1 MRHIFRY
8 LFAVLLITLLPGMKA
23 EAGMKFSKSE
33 IKILKE
39 TKVNEVTARVVWQS
53 YPREVHKNAK
63 RDGHGNGAVARFA
76 VIKTDRGEGIGL
88 INKDDLTN
96 IVFRGNFSAAS
107 RKKIPLAGRTVWE
120 LIDPETMLVSKVF
133 AQYEMA
139 VYDLIGV
146 VLKKPF
152 YELFGKPAAKKVVCY
167 SGMIYL
173 EDLEFPTKEE
183 GIAKIIADCQQDY
196 DLGYRHFKVK
206 LGRGAKWM
214 SHDEGLQRDIDVT
227 QAIHKHFPDVTIL
240 VDPNDQYSL
249 EDCITYLEGVK
260 NIDLFWL
267 EEPFVENLENY
278 AALNEWV
285 RKNMPSL
292 LIADG
297 EFDPQ
302 IEELD
307 KLMKAGL
314 VNVYCEDTNQFGYS
328 VAEGQFAF
336 TKWIERMPELKEMNV
351 QASPHAWGSLTK
363 TVYAA
368 MLGLAFGNVP
378 MIEGVTSTCSD
389 LDYGF
394 KLENGYFIPEGKP
407 GFGITFKTR

>member
-1 MRHIFRY
+1 MKNIFIK
-8 LFAVLLITLLPGMKA
+8 FALAAVCLILSTGRS

-33 IKILKE
+33 VKVLQETVVKE
-39 TKVNEVTARVVWQS
+39 VSARVVWQS

-76 VIKTDRGEGIGL
+76 VLKTDKGEGIGL
-88 INKDDLTN
+88 INKDDLTS
-96 IVFRGNFSAAS
+96 VVYRGNFSAAS

-120 LIDPETMLVSKVF
+120 LIDPQTMLVSQAF

-139 VYDLIGV
+139 IYDLIGV
-146 VLKKPF
+146 VLNKPF
-152 YELFGKPAAKKVVCY
+152 YELFGKPAMKKVVCY

-173 EDLEFPTKEE
+173 EDLEFPTREE
-183 GIAKIIADCQQDY
+183 GIAKILADCQQDY

-227 QAIHKHFPDVTIL
+227 QAIHERFPDVTIL
-240 VDPNDQYSL
+240 VDPNDQYSV
-249 EDCITYLEGVK
+249 EDCIAYLEGVK
-260 NIDLFWL
+260 NIDLFWM
-267 EEPFVENLENY
+267 EEPFVENYENY
-278 AALNEWV
+278 AVLNEWI
-285 RKNMPSL
+285 RNNMPSL
-292 LIADG
+292 LVADG

-302 IEELD
+302 VEELD
-307 KLMKAGL
+307 KLMKAGY
-314 VNVYCEDTNQFGYS
+314 VHVYCEDTNQVGYS
-328 VAEGQFAF
+328 TAEGQFAF

-378 MIEGVTSTCSD
+378 MIEGVTSTCSE
-389 LDYGF
+389 LDYGYR
-394 KLENGYFIPEGKP
+394 LEEGYFIPEGKP
-407 GFGITFKTR
+407 GFGITFTTK

>member
-1 MRHIFRY
+1 MRHIFKY
-8 LFAVLLITLLPGMKA
+8 AIAAVIIALLPAKA

-33 IKILKE
+33 MKVLQE
-39 TKVNEVTARVVWQS
+39 TVVKEVTARVVWQS

-96 IVFRGNFSAAS
+96 VVFRGNFSAAS
-107 RKKIPLAGRTVWE
+107 RKKVPLAGRTLWE
-120 LIDPETMLVSKVF
+120 LINPETMLVSQNF
-133 AQYEMA
+133 AQFEMA
-139 VYDLIGV
+139 IYDLIGV

-152 YELFGKPAAKKVVCY
+152 YELFGKPAAKKVACY

-183 GIAKIIADCQQDY
+183 GMAKILADCKQDY
-196 DLGYRHFKVK
+196 DLGYRHFKLK

-214 SHDEGLQRDIDVT
+214 QHDEGLQRDIDVT
-227 QAIHKHFPDVTIL
+227 QAIHKAFPDVTIL
-240 VDPNDQYSL
+240 VDPNDQYSV

-267 EEPFVENLENY
+267 EEPFTENLEKY
-278 AALNEWV
+278 QQLHEWV
-285 RKNMPSL
+285 KVNMPSL

-302 IEELD
+302 VEELG

-314 VNVYCEDTNQFGYS
+314 VHVYCEDTNQIGYS
-328 VAEGQFAF
+328 TAEGQFAF
-336 TKWIERMPELKEMNV
+336 TRWIERMPELKAMNV

-394 KLENGYFIPEGKP
+394 KLVEGYFIPDGKP
-407 GFGITFKTR
+407 GFGITFKSR

>member
-1 MRHIFRY
+1 MKNIFIK
-8 LFAVLLITLLPGMKA
+8 FALAAVCLILSTGRS

-33 IKILKE
+33 VKVLQETVVKE
-39 TKVNEVTARVVWQS
+39 VAARVVWQS

-96 IVFRGNFSAAS
+96 VVYRGNFSAAS

-120 LIDPETMLVSKVF
+120 LIDQETMLVSQAF

-139 VYDLIGV
+139 IYDLIGV
-146 VLKKPF
+146 VLNKPF
-152 YELFGKPAAKKVVCY
+152 YELFGKPAMKKVVCY

-183 GIAKIIADCQQDY
+183 GIAKILADCQQDY

-227 QAIHKHFPDVTIL
+227 QAIHERFPDVTIL
-240 VDPNDQYSL
+240 VDPNDQYSV
-249 EDCITYLEGVK
+249 EDCIAYLEGVK
-260 NIDLFWL
+260 NIDLFWM
-267 EEPFVENLENY
+267 EEPFVENYENY
-278 AALNEWV
+278 AVLNEWI
-285 RKNMPSL
+285 RNNMPSL
-292 LIADG
+292 LVADG

-302 IEELD
+302 VEELD
-307 KLMKAGL
+307 KLMKAGY
-314 VNVYCEDTNQFGYS
+314 VHVYCEDTNQVGYS
-328 VAEGQFAF
+328 TAEGQFAF
-336 TKWIERMPELKEMNV
+336 TKWIERMPKLKEMNV

-378 MIEGVTSTCSD
+378 MIEGVTSTCSE
-389 LDYGF
+389 LDYGYR
-394 KLENGYFIPEGKP
+394 LEDGYFIPEGKP
-407 GFGITFKTR
+407 GFGITFTTK

>member
-1 MRHIFRY
+1 MRHIFKY
-8 LFAVLLITLLPGMKA
+8 AIAAVIIALLPAKA

-33 IKILKE
+33 MKVLQE
-39 TKVNEVTARVVWQS
+39 TVVKEVTARVVWQS

-107 RKKIPLAGRTVWE
+107 RKKVPLAGRTLWE
-120 LIDPETMLVSKVF
+120 LINPETMLVSQNF
-133 AQYEMA
+133 AQFEMA
-139 VYDLIGV
+139 IYDLIGV

-152 YELFGKPAAKKVVCY
+152 YELFGKPAAKKVACY

-183 GIAKIIADCQQDY
+183 GMAKILADCKQDY
-196 DLGYRHFKVK
+196 DLGYRHFKLK

-214 SHDEGLQRDIDVT
+214 QHDEGLQRDIDVT
-227 QAIHKHFPDVTIL
+227 QAIHKAFPDVTIL
-240 VDPNDQYSL
+240 VDPNDQYSV

-267 EEPFVENLENY
+267 EEPFTENLEKY
-278 AALNEWV
+278 QQLNEWV
-285 RKNMPSL
+285 KVNMPSL

-302 IEELD
+302 VEELG

-314 VNVYCEDTNQFGYS
+314 VHVYCEDTNQIGYS
-328 VAEGQFAF
+328 TAEGQFAF
-336 TKWIERMPELKEMNV
+336 TKWIESGNQSWNKCNYDTRYN
-351 QASPHAWGSLTK
+351 SL
-363 TVYAA
+363 
-368 MLGLAFGNVP
+368 
-378 MIEGVTSTCSD
+378 
-389 LDYGF
+389 
-394 KLENGYFIPEGKP
+394 
-407 GFGITFKTR
+407 

>member
-1 MRHIFRY
+1 MRHIFKY
-8 LFAVLLITLLPGMKA
+8 LAVVLMITLLPAMKA
-23 EAGMKFSKSE
+23 EAGMKFSKAE
-33 IKILKE
+33 IKKLQE
-39 TKVNEVTARVVWQS
+39 TVINEVSARVVWQS

-76 VIKTDRGEGIGL
+76 VIKTNRGEGIGL

-96 IVFRGNFSAAS
+96 VVFRGNFSAAS
-107 RKKIPLAGRTVWE
+107 RKKVPLAGKTLWE
-120 LIDPETMLVSKVF
+120 LIDPETMLVSKNY
-133 AQYEMA
+133 AQFEMA
-139 VYDLIGV
+139 IYDLVGV

-152 YELFGKPAAKKVVCY
+152 YELFGKPAAKKVACY
-167 SGMIYL
+167 SGMVYL

-183 GIAKIIADCQQDY
+183 GIAKMLADCKQDY
-196 DLGYRHFKVK
+196 DLGYRHFKLK

-214 SHDEGLQRDIDVT
+214 PHDEGLQRDIDVT
-227 QAIHKHFPDVTIL
+227 QAIHKAFPDVTIL
-240 VDPNDQYSL
+240 VDPNDQYTL

-260 NIDLFWL
+260 NIDIFWL
-267 EEPFVENLENY
+267 EEPFTEDFEKY
-278 AALNEWV
+278 QKLNEWV
-285 RKNMPSL
+285 KKNMPSL

-302 IEELD
+302 LEDLD

-336 TKWIERMPELKEMNV
+336 TKWIERMPVLKAMNV
-351 QASPHAWGSLTK
+351 QASPHAWGSKCK

-378 MIEGVTSTCSD
+378 MIEGVTSTCSE
-389 LDYGF
+389 LDYGYRQID
-394 KLENGYFIPEGKP
+394 GYFVPDGKP